1 MFEAFEEEQ
10 SPSNT
15 MRLGVAFLW
24 TGDFEAAFAH
34 FDAANQRQPHRTRTF
49 MRWLALRSGA
59 WASSRRPLRIGRRDS
74 KCAYADAAG
83 GVRFWHAE
91 FFSGEGD
98 CSPVELDMHA
108 R

>member
-1 MFEAFEEEQ
+1 MREAFEEEQ

-34 FDAANQRQPHRTRTF
+34 FDAANQRQPHRSAHF
-49 MRWLALRSGA
+49 YEMAGVAKWCLGVKQEAVAHWQAGL
-59 WASSRRPLRIGRRDS
+59 

-91 FFSGEGD
+91 FF
-98 CSPVELDMHA
+98 LA
-108 R
+108 REIVAPSN